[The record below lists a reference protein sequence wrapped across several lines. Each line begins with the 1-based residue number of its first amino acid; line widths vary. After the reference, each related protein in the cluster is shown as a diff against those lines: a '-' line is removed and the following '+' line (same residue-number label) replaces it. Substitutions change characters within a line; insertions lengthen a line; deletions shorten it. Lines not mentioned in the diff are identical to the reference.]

1 MRNPQL
7 EMLDSQENIYQP
19 QKVEP
24 AKAQDRVKTNK
35 PAIHPSPV
43 KQDLFLKDISN
54 KNKKKITCTSFS
66 TILLVL
72 TDTLNQLRVFFYM
85 ELSHELPSA
94 RYGIQDLNSASEII
108 KTLPIINQQNHS
120 YTQLLSQQPRT
131 VYDIVTANQSHLPR
145 NTIL

>member
-1 MRNPQL
+1 
-7 EMLDSQENIYQP
+7 
-19 QKVEP
+19 
-24 AKAQDRVKTNK
+24 
-35 PAIHPSPV
+35 
-43 KQDLFLKDISN
+43 
-54 KNKKKITCTSFS
+54 
-66 TILLVL
+66 
-72 TDTLNQLRVFFYM
+72 M

-120 YTQLLSQQPRT
+120 EMNPCIRLLCQQPRT